1 MQVLRNLSRAADPR
15 GIALTIGN
23 FDGVHLGH
31 QAMLR
36 RLLARASELGLPAC
50 VMTFEPH
57 PREFF
62 APDAA
67 PPRLSTL
74 REKLELF
81 AKIGIDRC
89 YVCRFDRDFAAL
101 PAEDFVNH
109 VLREKLHV
117 KWVLI
122 GDDFRFGAQRRGDFA
137 MLQRLCDGSDLE
149 VEAMSSVE
157 HAGLRVSS
165 TAVRTALQQGDLA
178 QARALLGRDYAISG
192 RVVHGEKTGRKLGFP
207 TANIALKHNKPP
219 LAGIFAVELFGLE
232 TPYFGAASLGTRPTI
247 RPDGSPT
254 LEVHLFDFDRDIYGA
269 HVSVAFL
276 RKLRDEQHY
285 PDLETLTAQIER
297 DVADARNWIAAQR
310 RRANICLPD
319 PINANRMN

>member
-1 MQVLRNLSRAADPR
+1 MQVFRNLDGASDAR

-23 FDGVHLGH
+23 FDGVHRGH
-31 QAMLR
+31 QAMLH
-36 RLLARASELGLPAC
+36 RLLARAAERNLPAA

-62 APDAA
+62 APAAA
-67 PPRLSTL
+67 PARLSSL

-81 AKIGIDRC
+81 AAAGIERC
-89 YVCRFDRDFAAL
+89 YVCRFDRRFAAL
-101 PAEDFVNH
+101 SAESFVDD
-109 VLREKLHV
+109 VLRHKLHA

-122 GDDFRFGAQRRGDFA
+122 GDDFRFGAQRRGDLGLLHE
-137 MLQRLCDGSDLE
+137 MSRGTDLE
-149 VEAMSSVE
+149 VEAMPSVML
-157 HAGLRVSS
+157 AGSRVSS
-165 TAVRTALQQGDLA
+165 TAVRVALQEGDLSH
-178 QARALLGRDYAISG
+178 ARALLGRDYAISG

-232 TPYFGAASLGTRPTI
+232 APYFGVASLGTRPTI
-247 RPDGSPT
+247 RPEGLPT

-276 RKLRDEQHY
+276 HKLRDEQRY
-285 PDLETLTAQIER
+285 PDLETLSAQIQR
-297 DVADARNWIAAQR
+297 DVADARAWIAAQP
-310 RRANICLPD
+310 RRATICLPEFK
-319 PINANRMN
+319 